1 MANPGPAIEGQPMV
15 LAPAG
20 VGRSRMTFAV
30 NLAALAN
37 ADLITNRLFNF
48 KGRILAV
55 NFLVLQAAV
64 AGGKAATLTVRLVS
78 GGVPVSLTGGVV
90 ALTSANCTPA
100 GVTVPGTAVTGLN
113 LFGAADGLT
122 VTGSAVT
129 AFTEGA
135 GQLEIDIVN
144 DDTLNTLAR
153 QGILFNINP

>member
-1 MANPGPAIEGQPMV
+1 MV

-20 VGRSRMTFAV
+20 VGRTRMSYFV

-37 ADLITNRLFNF
+37 ADLITNRVFGF

-55 NFLVLQAAV
+55 NFLVLQAAT

-78 GGVPVSLTGGVV
+78 GGTPVSLTGGVL
-90 ALTSANCTPA
+90 ALTSANCTPT
-100 GVTVPGTAVTGLN
+100 GVTVPGTTVTGLN

-122 VTGSAVT
+122 ITGSGVT
-129 AFTEGA
+129 AFTEGN
-135 GQLEIDIVN
+135 GQIELDIVN

-153 QGILFNINP
+153 QGILFPINP